1 MSVLPEA
8 GERLDSVGMWALTT
22 ALPEQVEVAAGSLD
36 GIDGL
41 PGPGDLDAVVV
52 LGMGGSG
59 VAGDV
64 LAAVAAPSSP
74 VPVVVAKGYE
84 CPAFAGPRTLV
95 LASSFSG
102 NTEETVAS
110 TSAAKAAGARIVVQS
125 SGGRLA
131 ELAATWGAPWLP
143 LPADIPMPRAAIG
156 ALAVPPLLV
165 LERAGL
171 LPGASDAVATATAQL
186 RKRRDQLAGGGGVA
200 RDVARAIGR
209 TFPLVYG
216 GGPIGAAAA
225 TRWKNQVNE
234 NAKAPAFAN
243 SYPELCHNEVCGW
256 GQHGDVTRQA
266 LTLVH
271 LRHDFEHPQV
281 GRRVDIVRELVD
293 EVVASV
299 QEVRAE
305 GDGSL
310 AQLLDLV
317 LVGDL
322 ASLHLAY
329 DAGIDPGPV
338 PVLDEIKQRLGAPE
352 AQG

>member
-8 GERLDSVGMWALTT
+8 GQRLDTIGMWALTI
-22 ALPEQVEVAAGSLD
+22 ALPEQVEVAARSLE

-41 PGPGDLDAVVV
+41 PAPGEVDAVVM

-64 LAAVAAPSSP
+64 LAAVAVPSSP

-84 CPAFAGPRTLV
+84 CPGFTGPRTLV
-95 LASSFSG
+95 VASSFSG
-102 NTEETVAS
+102 NTEEIIESA
-110 TSAAKAAGARIVVQS
+110 SAAQASGARLVIQS

-131 ELAATWGAPWLP
+131 ELANGWGAPWLA

-171 LPGASDAVATATAQL
+171 LPGAAETVDGAAAQL
-186 RKRRDQLAGGGGVA
+186 RRRRDQLAAGGGVA

-216 GGPIGAAAA
+216 GGPVGAAAA
-225 TRWKNQVNE
+225 ARWKTQVNE

-266 LTLVH
+266 FTLVH

-281 GRRVDIVRELVD
+281 GRRVDLVRELVD

-305 GDGSL
+305 GEGPL

-317 LVGDL
+317 LIGDL
-322 ASLHLAY
+322 TSLHLAY

-338 PVLDEIKQRLGAPE
+338 PVLDEIKHRLDG
-352 AQG
+352 